1 MQGNAGMSELKR
13 TMKHDR
19 NCVEFAGIAHQTTPG
34 NGTESLFMSV
44 PGLDGVGERWGPVGS
59 GGAHG
64 IHTTLSEVR
73 AFFSYVS
80 ECEYNSPP
88 TLNLMVWAP
97 LNGGYQHYTKYD
109 F

>member
-44 PGLDGVGERWGPVGS
+44 PGLDGVGERWGPVGPTVY
-59 GGAHG
+59 
-64 IHTTLSEVR
+64 ILPCPNSEP
-73 AFFSYVS
+73 FSH
-80 ECEYNSPP
+80 
-88 TLNLMVWAP
+88 M
-97 LNGGYQHYTKYD
+97 
-109 F
+109 